1 MSGNREFFGP
11 RGQPHGYRGY
21 QEQEFYGFRGG
32 PNDRQLRI
40 RERSSLRR
48 DPRAPQVFDYGGY
61 GYQERFHHRE
71 FDPIAWEAYKAGLHQ
86 EGGRFQEE
94 QELYGENWR
103 HEVEEGS
110 GEENGEFDQRE
121 WNRSWRLA
129 GTARTVRPPKLDGYM
144 QRRAKD
150 KNVLRSV
157 NSAEEMLIAV
167 QHKVCDFAPPLVDL
181 YARVLTLEIRYI
193 YYFCRGRAG

>member
-21 QEQEFYGFRGG
+21 QEQEFYGFRDG

-94 QELYGENWR
+94 QELYG
-103 HEVEEGS
+103 
-110 GEENGEFDQRE
+110 
-121 WNRSWRLA
+121 
-129 GTARTVRPPKLDGYM
+129 
-144 QRRAKD
+144 
-150 KNVLRSV
+150 
-157 NSAEEMLIAV
+157 
-167 QHKVCDFAPPLVDL
+167 
-181 YARVLTLEIRYI
+181 
-193 YYFCRGRAG
+193 